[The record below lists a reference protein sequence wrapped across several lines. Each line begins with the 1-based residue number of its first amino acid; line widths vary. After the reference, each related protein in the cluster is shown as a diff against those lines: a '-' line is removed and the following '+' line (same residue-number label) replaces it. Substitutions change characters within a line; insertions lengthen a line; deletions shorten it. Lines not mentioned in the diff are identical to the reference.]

1 MLRDRLVVGTK
12 DSALS
17 AQLQL
22 DPELTLDKAK
32 MRIRQREAVG
42 QQQAELKG
50 DTPLSTPV
58 DTVHSKRQYREERNG
73 IRPHPPPPRSSSVYR
88 VLIDT

>member
-22 DPELTLDKAK
+22 DPKLTLDKAK
-32 MRIRQREAVG
+32 TRIRQREAVG

-58 DTVHSKRQYREERNG
+58 DTVHSKRQYRGGKKRYHTPSPAPKQEY
-73 IRPHPPPPRSSSVYR
+73 I
-88 VLIDT
+88 